1 VTATWHDISLP
12 LDSDLP
18 TWPDSPGVLT
28 TWRASIKRGDVANVT
43 QLSMDVHSGTHVDA
57 PCHFLDDGA
66 TVDDL
71 GLAPFV
77 GSAVVIDTGA
87 APEITAEVLSA
98 ASIPPDAQRLLLRTA
113 NSSQLSGA
121 PFRDD
126 YAALT
131 LDGAQWLV
139 DTCDL
144 RLVGIDYLSIQ
155 RYTEPP
161 DVHRTLLGSGLAI
174 LEGLCLKDVVP
185 GAYELVCLPLRL
197 IGVEGAPARA
207 ILMPPTPKSV

>member
-1 VTATWHDISLP
+1 MTATWQDISLP
-12 LDSDLP
+12 LDADLP
-18 TWPDSPGVLT
+18 TWPGSPGVLT
-28 TWRASIKRGDVANVT
+28 TWRTSIQQGDVTNVT

-57 PCHFLDDGA
+57 PRHFLDAGT
-66 TVDDL
+66 TVDQL

-87 APEITAEVLSA
+87 APEITAEVLAA
-98 ASIPPDAQRLLLRTA
+98 ASIPPDTERLLLRTA
-113 NSSQLSGA
+113 NSSRPARA
-121 PFRDD
+121 PFRED

-139 DTCDL
+139 DTCNL
-144 RLVGIDYLSIQ
+144 QLVGIDYLSIQ
-155 RYTEPP
+155 RFTEPP

-197 IGVEGAPARA
+197 IDVEGAPARA
-207 ILMPPTPKSV
+207 ILMPPNPESA